1 MSQSKIIQIL
11 YDVIEEHDTNKDS
24 EYIEQFDE
32 VIKWEKILGKY
43 MEEDKKFKEI
53 LFNYNL
59 EYGSLCS
66 MISRQCFQDGF
77 LCGARLALEICGF
90 ERAEKL

>member
-11 YDVIEEHDTNKDS
+11 YDVIEEHDTSNNS
-24 EYIEQFDE
+24 EYTKQLDE
-32 VIKWEKILGKY
+32 VIKWEKILWKY
-43 MEEDKKFKEI
+43 MGEDKKFQEI
-53 LFNYNL
+53 LRRYTMEEAYL
-59 EYGSLCS
+59 GSI
-66 MISRQCFQDGF
+66 ISRQCFQDGF